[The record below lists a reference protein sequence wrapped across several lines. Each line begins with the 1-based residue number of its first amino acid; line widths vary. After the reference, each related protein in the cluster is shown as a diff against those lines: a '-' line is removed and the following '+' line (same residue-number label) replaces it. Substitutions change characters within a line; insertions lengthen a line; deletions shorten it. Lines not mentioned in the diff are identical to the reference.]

1 MSLSPK
7 PISTSKQS
15 IQTVNPASLSPEI
28 RPVAESSN
36 ASSSD
41 MTQHPAAMLCDLQ
54 CQSEEQRPW
63 MTSTETSTSIST
75 IMAWLLSDFSHY
87 LDFPTASLSDHEF
100 LENGVL
106 PVANSFNLEYDHMAG
121 HHTDFTDDFNIN
133 DFLIHDNESAQP
145 CVPPEIQS
153 ENESVEK
160 TASLQP
166 PIGASLDGCD
176 DGRHAVSV

>member
-1 MSLSPK
+1 MRPAVSVGRTTALDDFDRNQHFDLDSHGLA
-7 PISTSKQS
+7 ST
-15 IQTVNPASLSPEI
+15 
-28 RPVAESSN
+28 
-36 ASSSD
+36 
-41 MTQHPAAMLCDLQ
+41 
-54 CQSEEQRPW
+54 
-63 MTSTETSTSIST
+63 
-75 IMAWLLSDFSHY
+75 DFSHY

-106 PVANSFNLEYDHMAG
+106 PVANSFNLEYDHMAS

-145 CVPPEIQS
+145 CVPPEIQF